1 MKQGDQKKVLT
12 DVLLPVYNEEHIL
25 EKSVNRLREFLS
37 AECKHLNW
45 IISIGDNASTDK
57 TLEVARKLEKQFSNV
72 RVFHLPQKG
81 RGRMV
86 KYAWTRSE
94 ADVLSYMDIDLST
107 DLKAFPPMIQAII
120 DGYDIAIGSRQYK
133 GADVDRSLR
142 REIISR
148 GYIWVLKLLLRF
160 PFTDAQCGFKAISKQ
175 AVSELFSHIKDD
187 EWFFDTELL
196 HIAHQEGY
204 KVKEIPVRWIEDRD
218 SRVKIMRTAWLDI
231 LGVLRMIGYRRGS
244 LK

>member
-1 MKQGDQKKVLT
+1 
-12 DVLLPVYNEEHIL
+12 VLLPVYNEEHIL

-37 AECKHLNW
+37 AECKYLNW

-57 TLEVARKLEKQFSNV
+57 TLEVARKLEKQFSDV
-72 RVFHLPQKG
+72 RVFHLPRKG

-86 KYAWTRSE
+86 KHAWTRSE

>member
-1 MKQGDQKKVLT
+1 M
-12 DVLLPVYNEEHIL
+12 LLPVYNEEHIL
-25 EKSVNRLREFLS
+25 EKSVTQLREFLF
-37 AECKHLNW
+37 AECNDFNW
-45 IISIGDNASTDK
+45 IISIGDNASIDR
-57 TLEVARKLEKQFSNV
+57 TLEVAKELEKRFSDV
-72 RVFHLPQKG
+72 RVFHLPRKG

-86 KYAWTRSE
+86 KHAWAGSE
-94 ADVLSYMDIDLST
+94 ADILSYMDIDLST
-107 DLKAFPPMIQAII
+107 DLNAFPPMIRAIM

-133 GADVDRSLR
+133 GADVDRSIR

-160 PFTDAQCGFKAISKQ
+160 PFTDAQCGFKAVSKKI
-175 AVSELFSHIKDD
+175 VSEVLPHIKDD

-196 HIAHQEGY
+196 HVANKEGY

-231 LGVLRMIGYRRGS
+231 LGVLRMMKYRKGS